1 MKSIWSI
8 SVFLSIVIFTIG
20 FTFTNIDP
28 VFADP
33 VDLWCLLGPSIC
45 DSDWENRFEITVDNA
60 QVSGSSDLSNFPM
73 LVHISGADFTDNLDD
88 AADTLEDI
96 RFTNQAG
103 TVLLDYEIEKFSQAD
118 DELVA
123 WVEVPTLDYND
134 DTIIY
139 MYYDN
144 AGSPPDQQNAAGVW
158 SSNYVAVYHMENASP
173 PDSTSNNHDGTGTGN
188 SVTTGKI
195 GSANDFDGSGNVRV
209 SNHADFNNLDA
220 LTVELWINADN
231 TNDVPISRWGNVGP
245 GMESGFGMFAQPDG
259 SLSNWYMGNGAT
271 WSGILDEQRQTDSAW
286 HYYSVVKGSGNSP
299 MESFRNANS
308 IATSGSFTLNANTA
322 NEMEIGGDNRGD
334 GPADDRNITALI
346 DEVRIS
352 DIARSDDWLSTTYN
366 NINNPVDVVVEGV
379 GTSSTS
385 NAFMALAVEANAGM
399 PIGGTV
405 GSMDSVSLL
414 IAGSQATI
422 EYWWDSLTSL
432 WNDKS

>member
-33 VDLWCLLGPSIC
+33 GDLWCMLGPSIC
-45 DSDWENRFEITVDNA
+45 NSDWENRFEITVDNA

-73 LVHISGADFTDNLDD
+73 LVHISGTDFTDNLDD

-103 TVLLDYEIEKFSQAD
+103 TVLLDYEIEKFSKAD

-123 WVEVPTLDYND
+123 WVEIPTLDYND

-144 AGSPPDQQNAAGVW
+144 AGSPPDQQNAEGTWDDNFIGVW
-158 SSNYVAVYHMENASP
+158 HM
-173 PDSTSNNHDGTGTGN
+173 DSTNPVDSANSNDGTGSGVAVDTSGM
-188 SVTTGKI
+188 VGDAIT
-195 GSANDFDGSGNVRV
+195 FDGTNDYITVP
-209 SNHADFNNLDA
+209 HNLTPALVNDDA
-220 LTVELWINADN
+220 LTIEMWRKSAESNSVEISAWKSNDNFGAWI
-231 TNDVPISRWGNVGP
+231 
-245 GMESGFGMFAQPDG
+245 DG
-259 SLSNWYMGNGAT
+259 RWYMGNIASWQFLGM
-271 WSGILDEQRQTDSAW
+271 GKLTDDAW
-286 HYYSVVKGSGNSP
+286 HYYVLEKGSGNSIA
-299 MESFRNANS
+299 ESFRDGSTTAIDS
-308 IATSGSFTLNANTA
+308 TGSFTATFRDSRSNT
-322 NEMEIGGDNRGD
+322 MSFGGDQRQSPPTYNFDGELDEIRISNIARGD
-334 GPADDRNITALI
+334 GWRA
-346 DEVRIS
+346 
-352 DIARSDDWLSTTYN
+352 TTYN

-385 NAFMALAVEANAGM
+385 NAFMALAVENNAGA
-399 PIGGTV
+399 PIGGIV
-405 GSMDSVSLL
+405 GSMDSASLL

-422 EYWWDSLTSL
+422 DYWWDSLTSL